1 MDAKKPYFIAIIIQ
15 VIYTGLFVVTKAAFN
30 HGTNTFI
37 FIFYRQAAAS
47 LLLLPLAIIL
57 ERKNAPPM
65 SIRLFAKLFLYAL
78 LGNTISFNLY
88 NTGLKYTSSTVAS
101 AAASSV
107 PVLTFFFAAL
117 LRLEVIRLRRLSGVA
132 KVAGVG
138 LCLGGVLVIALYSGP
153 ALSPLNHHRAFGGGA
168 ESGSSGAATRA
179 RWVTGTLLM
188 LLSNVTWSLWIV
200 LMSPLL
206 NEYPCKMLATALQS
220 LLSAAQSLV
229 LAAAA
234 AARDPAAW
242 RLRLDAGLLAVAYSA
257 VAVTGVSYYLQAW
270 CIQKKGPVFLAI
282 FVFTIFCALFVL
294 GEVVHLGSV
303 VGGVLMVV
311 GLYSVLWGKSKEHDT
326 LTLATAMPTP
336 ASVQQQEKKV
346 AAVPAPA
353 DSSSRS
359 AFSSRS
365 NVQAMG
371 AKTPY
376 VVIVIV
382 ELIYTGMY
390 IISKA
395 AFNQGMNTFIFIFYR
410 QAAASVLL
418 LPLAIVLERRNAP
431 PMSLRLFIKF
441 FLCALFGSTG
451 TLNLYNMGLKYTTS
465 TVASAAGSS
474 IPVMSFFLALLLR
487 QEMIRLR
494 SLPGSAKAAGVG
506 LCLAGVLVIA
516 LYTGPTISPLI
527 HHRVFAGGGH
537 EASASGSGRTRWI
550 VGTVLILLSN
560 VTWLLWSMLMA
571 PVLREYPNKLLATTW
586 QCVISAAQ
594 SLAVAA
600 AAAARDP
607 AAWRLRLDTGLLA
620 VAYSGVVVTAVAF
633 YLMAWCIEK
642 KGPVFLAMS
651 TPLAFVFTV
660 FCCIFFLGETVH
672 AGSVVGGVLMVAGLY
687 SVLWGKSKEQDKL
700 TLATATPT
708 VAAVEQK
715 EAAAAAPDA
724 DASNSGS
731 ELHHGRW
738 VSLEQQVIYTGL
750 YIISK
755 AAFNQGMNT
764 FIFSFYRQAAAS
776 VLLLPLAIILERRNA
791 PPMSPRL
798 FIKLFLCALLGNTGS
813 LNLYNM
819 GLKYTS
825 STVASATTSSIPVV
839 TFFLALLLRQEVI
852 RLSSSGVAKAAGV
865 GLSLAGVLVIALY
878 AGPAISPLNHHRAFA
893 GGGGHEASSE
903 SGTRTRWIEGT
914 LLMVVAN
921 AMWSLWIV
929 LMAFLLNEHP
939 NSKLLATTLQSVI
952 STAQSLALAA
962 AVERDPAAWR
972 LRLDTGLLAV
982 VYSGVAVTGVS
993 CYLQAW
999 CIEKK
1004 GPVFLAMGSPL
1015 SIVFTIFCSLF
1026 LLGEIEHLGSIVG
1039 GILMVAGLYSV
1050 LWGKNKEHKT
1060 LTLTTATA
1068 TATATVAAVQ
1078 QQEAAAAPAPDADS
1092 GNELQQRRLASPE
1105 QQV

>member
-37 FIFYRQAAAS
+37 FIFYRQAAATV
-47 LLLLPLAIIL
+47 LLLPLAIIL

-107 PVLTFFFAAL
+107 PVLTFFFAVL

-153 ALSPLNHHRAFGGGA
+153 ALSPLNHHRA
-168 ESGSSGAATRA
+168 T
-179 RWVTGTLLM
+179 RWVKGTLLM
-188 LLSNVTWSLWIV
+188 LLSNATWSLWTV
-200 LMSPLL
+200 LMASLL
-206 NEYPCKMLATALQS
+206 REYPSKLLATAAQCA
-220 LLSAAQSLV
+220 LSAAQSLA

-234 AARDPAAW
+234 AGRDPAAW
-242 RLRLDAGLLAVAYSA
+242 RLRPDAGLLAVAYSA
-257 VAVTGVSYYLQAW
+257 VAVTGASLYMQAW
-270 CIQKKGPVFLAI
+270 CIEKKGPVFLAMSNPLS

-600 AAAARDP
+600 VAAARDP

-731 ELHHGRW
+731 ELHHGRL
-738 VSLEQQVIYTGL
+738 VSLEQQDRRASLPLLALLLNFRVLAAAAGSHFSPAVSRIAGHLCLSLSMAAVTLLALGNDAPDVAGEQRRGRDGEWHGDERDGPDDERGDERALAAGDGQRGGGDGGDQRVGRRSAGRGGRGEEVIYTGL

-764 FIFSFYRQAAAS
+764 FIFSFYRQAASS

-791 PPMSPRL
+791 PPMSLRL

-865 GLSLAGVLVIALY
+865 GLSLTGVLVIAL
-878 AGPAISPLNHHRAFA
+878 AGDKPTEPPPR
-893 GGGGHEASSE
+893 
-903 SGTRTRWIEGT
+903 
-914 LLMVVAN
+914 V
-921 AMWSLWIV
+921 
-929 LMAFLLNEHP
+929 
-939 NSKLLATTLQSVI
+939 
-952 STAQSLALAA
+952 
-962 AVERDPAAWR
+962 
-972 LRLDTGLLAV
+972 
-982 VYSGVAVTGVS
+982 
-993 CYLQAW
+993 
-999 CIEKK
+999 
-1004 GPVFLAMGSPL
+1004 
-1015 SIVFTIFCSLF
+1015 
-1026 LLGEIEHLGSIVG
+1026 
-1039 GILMVAGLYSV
+1039 
-1050 LWGKNKEHKT
+1050 
-1060 LTLTTATA
+1060 
-1068 TATATVAAVQ
+1068 
-1078 QQEAAAAPAPDADS
+1078 
-1092 GNELQQRRLASPE
+1092 RRRRRP
-1105 QQV
+1105 

>member
-37 FIFYRQAAAS
+37 FIFYRQAAATV
-47 LLLLPLAIIL
+47 LLLPLAIIL

-107 PVLTFFFAAL
+107 PVLTFFFAVL

-257 VAVTGVSYYLQAW
+257 IAVTGVSYYLQAW
-270 CIQKKGPVFLAI
+270 CIQKKGPVFLAMSSPLS
-282 FVFTIFCALFVL
+282 FVFTIFCSSFFL

-303 VGGVLMVV
+303 VGGVLMVA

-326 LTLATAMPTP
+326 LTVAAG
-336 ASVQQQEKKV
+336 QQEED
-346 AAVPAPA
+346 AAAPLA
-353 DSSSRS
+353 AESSSS
-359 AFSSRS
+359 T
-365 NVQAMG
+365 MD
-371 AKTPY
+371 AKKPY
-376 VVIVIV
+376 VIVIV
-382 ELIYTGMY
+382 IQLINTGLFV
-390 IISKA
+390 ISKA
-395 AFNQGMNTFIFIFYR
+395 AFNHGMNTFVFIFYR
-410 QAAASVLL
+410 QAAASLLL

-600 AAAARDP
+600 VAAARDP

-731 ELHHGRW
+731 ELHHGRL
-738 VSLEQQVIYTGL
+738 VSLEQQDRRASLPLLALLLNFRVLAAAAGSHFSPAVSRIAGHLCLSLSMAAVTLLALGNDAPDVAGEQRRGRDGEWHGDERDGPDDERGDERALAAGDGQRGGGDGGDQRVGRRSAGRGGRGEEVIYTGL

-764 FIFSFYRQAAAS
+764 FIFSFYRQAASS

-791 PPMSPRL
+791 PPMSLRL

-865 GLSLAGVLVIALY
+865 GLSLTGVLVIAL
-878 AGPAISPLNHHRAFA
+878 AGDKPTEPPPR
-893 GGGGHEASSE
+893 
-903 SGTRTRWIEGT
+903 
-914 LLMVVAN
+914 V
-921 AMWSLWIV
+921 
-929 LMAFLLNEHP
+929 
-939 NSKLLATTLQSVI
+939 
-952 STAQSLALAA
+952 
-962 AVERDPAAWR
+962 
-972 LRLDTGLLAV
+972 
-982 VYSGVAVTGVS
+982 
-993 CYLQAW
+993 
-999 CIEKK
+999 
-1004 GPVFLAMGSPL
+1004 
-1015 SIVFTIFCSLF
+1015 
-1026 LLGEIEHLGSIVG
+1026 
-1039 GILMVAGLYSV
+1039 
-1050 LWGKNKEHKT
+1050 
-1060 LTLTTATA
+1060 
-1068 TATATVAAVQ
+1068 
-1078 QQEAAAAPAPDADS
+1078 
-1092 GNELQQRRLASPE
+1092 RRRRRP
-1105 QQV
+1105 